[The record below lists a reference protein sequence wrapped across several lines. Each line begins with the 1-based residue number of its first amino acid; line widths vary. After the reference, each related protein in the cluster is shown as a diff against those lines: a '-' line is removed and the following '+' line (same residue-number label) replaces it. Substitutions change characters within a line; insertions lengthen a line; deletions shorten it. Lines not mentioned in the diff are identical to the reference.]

1 MSPSRVLV
9 VEDNPLNRRL
19 AVDVLRS
26 AGYEVAE
33 AEGALEARLW
43 LARSLPDLIVLDI
56 SLPGTDGIA
65 LLRQLR
71 ADQRTRAIP
80 IVATTALAM
89 ERDRER
95 ILQAG
100 FDAYL
105 AKPFSPRVFRQVV
118 GALLQGRANPT
129 KAPRG

>member
-33 AEGALEARLW
+33 AEGAREARLW

-56 SLPGTDGIA
+56 SLPGIDGIA

-71 ADQRTRAIP
+71 ADQRTHAIP

-129 KAPRG
+129 EAPRG